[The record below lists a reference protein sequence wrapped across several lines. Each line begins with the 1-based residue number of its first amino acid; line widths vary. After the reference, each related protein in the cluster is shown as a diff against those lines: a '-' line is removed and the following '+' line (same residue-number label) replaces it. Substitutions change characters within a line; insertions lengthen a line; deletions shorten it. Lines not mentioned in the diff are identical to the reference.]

1 MKCRL
6 AKGST
11 QSSSTPSVPISHS
24 PATGLAMWA
33 LPAQCCSFPSITD
46 STWTGV
52 SGSGNPTA
60 AEVQCWAFTGRLAP
74 HLCHCLVRNPVSA
87 ARGNKEPALMSYM
100 VAAMQS
106 LHAQERMIC
115 PTFIL
120 VVLSS
125 LLKTYHLIP
134 LPFTISKDVDPWQ
147 LSVSQ
152 RLLGMRYTYLLRTH
166 WISNTSASSPSAAL
180 LQTRQELQHI

>member
-1 MKCRL
+1 
-6 AKGST
+6 
-11 QSSSTPSVPISHS
+11 
-24 PATGLAMWA
+24 
-33 LPAQCCSFPSITD
+33 
-46 STWTGV
+46 
-52 SGSGNPTA
+52 
-60 AEVQCWAFTGRLAP
+60 
-74 HLCHCLVRNPVSA
+74 
-87 ARGNKEPALMSYM
+87 MSYM

-166 WISNTSASSPSAAL
+166 
-180 LQTRQELQHI
+180 